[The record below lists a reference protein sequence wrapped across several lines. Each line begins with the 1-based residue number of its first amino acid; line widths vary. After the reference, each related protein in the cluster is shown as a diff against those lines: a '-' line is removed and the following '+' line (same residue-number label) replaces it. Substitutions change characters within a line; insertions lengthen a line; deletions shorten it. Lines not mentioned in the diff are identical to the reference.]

1 MLNDFDVGTEPLA
14 MYVPTMYYCMEVDK
28 VAFGTQ
34 GHTQKE
40 SYRKWH
46 LAIVMCPFPS
56 LYCYRLHCR
65 ERRRTNCTPSK
76 LNCSS
81 RLYNNK
87 LSSIAVVMPGSVEPK
102 SKAAA
107 AAAAITRKKT
117 DVTALLLL

>member
-56 LYCYRLHCR
+56 LYCYRLQCR

-107 AAAAITRKKT
+107 AAITRKKT

>member
-1 MLNDFDVGTEPLA
+1 
-14 MYVPTMYYCMEVDK
+14 MYYCMEVDK

-34 GHTQKE
+34 GHKR
-40 SYRKWH
+40 S
-46 LAIVMCPFPS
+46 LIGNGILLLLCAPS
-56 LYCYRLHCR
+56 PHYIATDYSGAP
-65 ERRRTNCTPSK
+65 RRACRTNCMPSK

-107 AAAAITRKKT
+107 AAITRKKT